1 MHTVVRF
8 RPARLPRTARP
19 LVAVGQRMNSTASRT
34 AMMLACLMIATGS
47 PPAWAGLK
55 SLKRVPIPLPPNL
68 GDFVADRSAAIEL
81 GKALFWE
88 TQAGGDGVQ
97 ACAQCHF
104 QAGADVRVT
113 NTLNPGANGVFDTA
127 PAGATLNA
135 GNFPINN
142 GDVVGSQGIMK
153 SLFVGLSG
161 GPVDSCTPLADAVF
175 PGLRQVTG
183 RNTPLN
189 LNAIF
194 NFRSF
199 WDGRANN
206 VFNGVNPAG
215 PTDPNARVLKVINGV
230 PTPVAISLKNAS
242 LASQAV
248 GPPNNRVEM
257 SCDGRNFP
265 QLGRKLLGLPPL
277 GQQMVDPADSAL
289 GGLSNFPGPGLNTSY
304 AALIQAAFRPE
315 WWNSSA
321 IVNGFSVMENN
332 FSLYW
337 GLSVMLYNST
347 QVSDDTRFDRFMDG
361 NLLALNLQEQ
371 QGLDV
376 FRGKGRCTACHDG
389 GPLTRATVDSVDST
403 IPSDAKRGFIN
414 TGVRPVAD
422 DGGDILQP
430 GQAKFKTPGLR
441 NLELTGPYFHNGDK
455 ATLRQVVDF
464 YDRGGD
470 FPNQFTDS
478 QIRPLGLAAAEK
490 DALVAFLLALTDD
503 RVRFQRAPF
512 DHPSLNVPNGP
523 NIPAIGAGGAGTPLG
538 TFLGLS
544 PFQP

>member
-1 MHTVVRF
+1 MNTAFRS
-8 RPARLPRTARP
+8 RPARLLRAAGA
-19 LVAVGQRMNSTASRT
+19 LVVAAALLGA
-34 AMMLACLMIATGS
+34 AG
-47 PPAWAGLK
+47 PALAGLK
-55 SLKRVPIPLPPNL
+55 ALRRVPVPLPPNL
-68 GDFVADRSAAIEL
+68 GAFVVNRDAAIQL

-97 ACAQCHF
+97 ACASCHF
-104 QAGADVRVT
+104 HAGADDRTV
-113 NTLNPGANGVFDTA
+113 NTVNPGANGVFETV
-127 PAGATLNA
+127 PAGGTLTA
-135 GNFPINN
+135 ANFPITVN
-142 GDVVGSQGIMK
+142 DVVGSQGVFKRNFI
-153 SLFVGLSG
+153 GLNLPSS
-161 GPVDSCTPLADAVF
+161 VDSCGPILSSPF
-175 PGLRQVTG
+175 GNNRQVTG
-183 RNTPLN
+183 RNTPLSI
-189 LNAIF
+189 NAVF
-194 NFRSF
+194 NFRNF

-361 NLLALNLQEQ
+361 NLLALNSQEQ

-389 GPLTRATVDSVDST
+389 GPLTRATVESSDST
-403 IPSDAKRGFIN
+403 IPSDSKRGFIN

-441 NLELTGPYFHNGDK
+441 NVELTGPYFHNGDK

-478 QIRPLGLAAAEK
+478 QIRPLGLTAAEK
-490 DALVAFLLALTDD
+490 DALVAFLLSLTDD

-512 DHPSLNVPNGP
+512 DHPSCNVPNGP
-523 NIPAIGAGGAGTPLG
+523 NIPAMGAGGAATPLG